1 MPRAVIPP
9 RLQARQLAQQVAV
22 AHREAASA
30 EAILIEQIE
39 TVESGIPPDL
49 ADTIAS
55 LEATATS
62 LEATTASLEATAA
75 TLNTTVADHETRLAA
90 LEA

>member
-30 EAILIEQIE
+30 EAILI
-39 TVESGIPPDL
+39 ESGIPPDL